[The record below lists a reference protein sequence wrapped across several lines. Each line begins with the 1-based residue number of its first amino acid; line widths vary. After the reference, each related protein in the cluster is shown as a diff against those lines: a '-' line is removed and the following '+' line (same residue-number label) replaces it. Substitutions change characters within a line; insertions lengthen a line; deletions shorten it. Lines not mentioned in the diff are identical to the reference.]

1 MATVAKF
8 LLKLELFH
16 FISELKLFP
25 CSPAGANCSCHTDEI
40 SEGNHAFNKSQPL
53 LHHFP
58 EMSGKEEF
66 KGLRLNS
73 GAAMK

>member
-1 MATVAKF
+1 MAAVAKF
-8 LLKLELFH
+8 LYL
-16 FISELKLFP
+16 ISELKLFP
-25 CSPAGANCSCHTDEI
+25 FIPAGTNFSCHADKV

-58 EMSGKEEF
+58 ELSGKKEF
-66 KGLRLNS
+66 KGLNLNP